1 MVRLREFAGVS
12 VAVSIVMGM
21 AVFAKSPQYR
31 TDVAPIV
38 AQAGK
43 GFAAAGA
50 AISAQ
55 TAAFTGKAAAP
66 GDRRVIVQS
75 APASAVRPATMIRVT
90 APQVLR
96 PQAIAVAV
104 TPAPLPDGVSAAVP
118 PAPQT
123 IEPDPAQLANESGA
137 VARRIEL
144 LVPARLAA
152 YFDLYLYVSKARE
165 GSWAQRLFLFHKSGD
180 GALVFED
187 SFLVSTGRERREKYF
202 TVTPVGLF
210 ELDPDR
216 FQPMHISRT
225 WDNAKMPWSM
235 FFNYR
240 VGDHMAGIALHAAI
254 GQREDADLGHRASGG
269 CVRLPLEKADLLY
282 HRFQAEERG
291 MVPVLA
297 FDAGR
302 NTSSVSGDI
311 AQDGAGNDLISEGYR
326 VLVVIDD
333 YPGPSEPALVSQEV
347 QPQSG
352 KSRLFLASVNIKTD
366 PDWDK
371 RACFG

>member
-1 MVRLREFAGVS
+1 MVRLREFAGVA
-12 VAVSIVMGM
+12 VAVSLVMGVV
-21 AVFAKSPQYR
+21 VFAKSPQYR
-31 TDVAPIV
+31 TDVAPVLAKAIENFDAPKAV
-38 AQAGK
+38 RI
-43 GFAAAGA
+43 AGA
-50 AISAQ
+50 GALATNQPVARPQIMSAS
-55 TAAFTGKAAAP
+55 AAP
-66 GDRRVIVQS
+66 RTKVILVG
-75 APASAVRPATMIRVT
+75 APMRP
-90 APQVLR
+90 LG
-96 PQAIAVAV
+96 IAVKVA
-104 TPAPLPDGVSAAVP
+104 PAPLPPGVSAQVP

-123 IEPDPAQLANESGA
+123 IEPDPAQLADESAG
-137 VARRIEL
+137 VAKRVML

-165 GSWAQRLFLFHKSGD
+165 GSWAQRLFLFHKDGE

-202 TVTPVGLF
+202 TATPVGLF
-210 ELDPDR
+210 ELDPER
-216 FQPMHISRT
+216 FEPMHISRT

-254 GQREDADLGHRASGG
+254 GRREDADLGHRASGG
-269 CVRLPLEKADLLY
+269 CVRLPLEKADSLY

-311 AQDGAGNDLISEGYR
+311 AQDGAGNDLISDGYR

-333 YPGPSEPALVSQEV
+333 DPGPAEPALVSQDV
-347 QPQSG
+347 HPQAG
-352 KSRLFLASVNIKTD
+352 KSRLFLAAVNAKTD